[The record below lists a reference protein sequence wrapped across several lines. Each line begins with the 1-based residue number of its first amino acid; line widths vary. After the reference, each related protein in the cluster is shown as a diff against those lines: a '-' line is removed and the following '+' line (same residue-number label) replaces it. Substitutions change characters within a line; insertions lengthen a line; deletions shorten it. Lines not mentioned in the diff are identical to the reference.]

1 MPRYVGGQSYRRRMT
16 LGKQRKPES
25 KHVWFRFSL
34 RTLLLLVTLVAIT
47 LAIYEP
53 LTLHFKAVHF
63 FSIENTLRATR
74 AHPEELLY
82 NIEGRDKAVVC
93 HVGKVR
99 IVLLGRTHS
108 GTAGGFI
115 PIAGDQPRRGSNTSV
130 TGEVYFSYLYA
141 NGKAACE
148 VHGFPFLCK
157 AGTVEIKEQSLNSN
171 SPAVVL
177 VDADDQILKTY
188 SQ

>member
-1 MPRYVGGQSYRRRMT
+1 
-16 LGKQRKPES
+16 
-25 KHVWFRFSL
+25 
-34 RTLLLLVTLVAIT
+34 
-47 LAIYEP
+47 
-53 LTLHFKAVHF
+53 
-63 FSIENTLRATR
+63 
-74 AHPEELLY
+74 
-82 NIEGRDKAVVC
+82 VC